1 MLNWLMKILG
11 GGQPQMRKLLDLE
24 ARLVAG
30 DPASMLHGD
39 GEYEAWEDGSWSF
52 EVEVEGHDG
61 SPAPQG
67 LVAFIDGVEVGSL
80 TPRGDEAELKLS
92 HRAGDTLAAF
102 PDAGSTLEVKGPAG
116 EHLSGAF
123 HHDR

>member
-1 MLNWLMKILG
+1 
-11 GGQPQMRKLLDLE
+11 
-24 ARLVAG
+24 
-30 DPASMLHGD
+30 
-39 GEYEAWEDGSWSF
+39 
-52 EVEVEGHDG
+52 VEVEGHDG

-123 HHDR
+123 YHDR